1 MLVGSFRSL
10 WNKAVLYVGLGWLVL
25 IVLIWNTDQLSTSA
39 DRQIYLTVIAG
50 GYLLVYVFG
59 FVIEAMYKKKQAQNR

>member
-1 MLVGSFRSL
+1 
-10 WNKAVLYVGLGWLVL
+10 VL

>member
-1 MLVGSFRSL
+1 LVGSFRSL